1 MNKFYQSPSF
11 LLVPILIFL
20 SPIIF
25 SGFYADDMY
34 NSLINGSLMYT
45 DMSLWERIIAES
57 KGWIFGSGRLFI
69 FNWIYIYSTYFYI
82 HSVLIIK
89 LICFFI
95 VSINCFLFLKIIHYL
110 SKEKKL
116 NSQIY
121 LTIILSYLLS
131 VQFSKEY
138 DPILA
143 FTFLIPMITL
153 LNFLSVF
160 LLLKFKNN
168 FIFYLISLILFSIS
182 LVTYELAFIFAPIV
196 ILIIIA
202 IHGNNKNGY
211 LFASPFL
218 LVSFALFALII
229 YLKTFVIQSEI
240 HPDGTY
246 PNANF
251 NLNLDMLNSFVI
263 QSISNFPFIQHFK
276 YFGLTLLSLFAFSY
290 YKIYR
295 NNHEIII
302 AHNGFFIVGLLLIF
316 LPAAIVSMSGHQDYL
331 ISRGIGGSYLS
342 SYIQSFGV
350 AIVLAPLLR
359 KLLSLKYGLVVISL
373 LVIINFG
380 FNIKVVKSLN
390 SSFKYP
396 RQILVDASNA
406 GIFDNFNDGTYIFR
420 YMRQPS
426 DYFWHYAQLS
436 HKKIKTCELANIN
449 QKKIDATFNYID
461 CLSDMKASFS
471 NDSNGNKIFDLKNID
486 AYVSNY
492 ILDKYGYG
500 IFYIAKVDEVTI
512 NENDSKIISLKSSE
526 LKIFDSKSK
535 KLFNKNVEQTN
546 LFPFLE
552 IARMK
557 DYYKLDKDEKSYFEI

>member
-1 MNKFYQSPSF
+1 MNNYYKFPPF
-11 LLVPILIFL
+11 LLIPILIFL
-20 SPIIF
+20 SPLIL

-34 NSLINGSLMYT
+34 NSLITGSLMYT

-69 FNWIYIYSTYFYI
+69 FNWIYIYSSYFYI
-82 HSVLIIK
+82 HNVLLIK

-95 VSINCFLFLKIIHYL
+95 VSINCFLFLKIIQYF
-110 SKEKKL
+110 SKEIKI
-116 NSQIY
+116 NFHFY

-143 FTFLIPMITL
+143 FTFLIPMVTF

-168 FIFYLISLILFSIS
+168 FICYLISLILFSTS
-182 LVTYELAFIFAPIV
+182 LVTYELAFVFVPIV
-196 ILIIIA
+196 IFIIIMS
-202 IHGNNKNGY
+202 HGKNKNSF
-211 LFASPFL
+211 LLALPFF
-218 LVSFALFALII
+218 LVSFALFGLTI
-229 YLKTFVIQSEI
+229 YLKIFVIQSDI

-251 NLNLDMLNSFVI
+251 NLNFNMVISLLI
-263 QSISNFPFIQHFK
+263 QSISSFPFIQHFK
-276 YFGLTLLSLFAFSY
+276 YFGLILLSLFVFSY
-290 YKIYR
+290 YKILHYDR
-295 NNHEIII
+295 EII
-302 AHNGFFIVGLLLIF
+302 NSYRSFLIVGLLLIF

-350 AIVLAPLLR
+350 AIIMAPLLR
-359 KLLSLKYGLVVISL
+359 KFIVFRLGFLLIIL
-373 LVIINFG
+373 LVLINFG
-380 FNIKVVKSLN
+380 FNIKVIKSLN

-396 RQILVDASNA
+396 RQILVNASEA
-406 GIFDNFNDGTYIFR
+406 GIFDNFTDGTYIFR

-436 HKKIKTCELANIN
+436 RKKIKTCELANIN
-449 QKKIDATFNYID
+449 QKEIDATFNYID
-461 CLSDMKASFS
+461 CLSDMDARLSI
-471 NDSNGNKIFDLKNID
+471 DSNGNKIFDLKNVD

-492 ILDKYGYG
+492 ILDKNGYG
-500 IFYIAKVDEVTI
+500 IFYLAKVDEIVI
-512 NENDSKIISLKSSE
+512 DKIDLKIHSLKSSE
-526 LKIFDSKSK
+526 IKIFDSKTK
-535 KLFNKNVEQTN
+535 KLVIKNVEQEN
-546 LFPFLE
+546 IFPSLE
-552 IARMK
+552 ISRMK
-557 DYYKLDKDEKSYFEI
+557 DYYKLDKDEKSYIEI